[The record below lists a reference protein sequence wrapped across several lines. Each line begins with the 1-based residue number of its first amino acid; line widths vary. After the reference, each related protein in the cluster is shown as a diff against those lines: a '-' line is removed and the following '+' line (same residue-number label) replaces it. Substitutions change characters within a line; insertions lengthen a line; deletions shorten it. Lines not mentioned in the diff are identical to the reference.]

1 MLEADLAFQGVD
13 LRDVWVPES
22 GMTLRRLHRLV
33 VGLPPTAAVWAAAE
47 AAQKAALVPTADRIR
62 ERQAHYA
69 AQGNA

>member
-1 MLEADLAFQGVD
+1 
-13 LRDVWVPES
+13 
-22 GMTLRRLHRLV
+22 MTLRRLHRLV